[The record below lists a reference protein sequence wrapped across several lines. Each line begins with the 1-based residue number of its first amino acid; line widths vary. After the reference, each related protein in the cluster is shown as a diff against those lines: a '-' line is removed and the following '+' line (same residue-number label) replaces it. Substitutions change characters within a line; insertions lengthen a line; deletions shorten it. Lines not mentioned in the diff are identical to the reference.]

1 VVRIDRTNLVI
12 YIANIVFL
20 IVGIGVLLLLQ
31 RSFVRD
37 RDASIDSIKGMFS
50 RERVLKGREDI
61 GIKFSQIE
69 SIARINRRNIFIR
82 DLYVSKIIANVG
94 EHLVH
99 PFVYAA
105 LHADWRARLERF
117 RREPLVENGTVY
129 GYLYIDLDERPIITV
144 RVATVGLAVLL
155 VVVLLVLM
163 SRLRTQEKVITKT
176 TVELEE
182 RRQEMIRLE
191 RLALAGQLTAN
202 IFHDIKKPVLN
213 IKHEIADLARQMSNL
228 PTGAGQLEGIQRHV
242 DLFFAILRDLNIE
255 RFVRAGDREKEYVDV
270 NDLLDRAV
278 QLVKYER
285 GGTEIQKHCEAALP
299 PVLAHPY
306 KIIQVFS
313 NIILNAFQAM
323 EGKGTLTL
331 RTMATEAGIRVEIAD
346 TGPGISPEHL
356 DNIFTPFFTTRS
368 QHDGAGLGLYI
379 SKNIIDELQGEI
391 TVESSENV
399 GTCFSIVIPVPAE
412 APTARESP
420 ATASSVPPKT
430 EGTA

>member
-1 VVRIDRTNLVI
+1 MRIDRTNLII

-20 IVGIGVLLLLQ
+20 IVGITVLLVLQ
-31 RSFVRD
+31 RSFIRD
-37 RDASIDSIKGMFS
+37 RDASIESIKGMFS

-69 SIARINRRNIFIR
+69 SIVKINRRNIFIR

-99 PFVYAA
+99 PFAYAA
-105 LHADWRARLERF
+105 LYPDWRTRLERF
-117 RREPLVENGTVY
+117 RREPLVENQTVY
-129 GYLYIDLDERPIITV
+129 GYLYIDLDERPITTV

-155 VVVLLVLM
+155 VVVLVFLM

-182 RRQEMIRLE
+182 KRQEMIRLE

-213 IKHEIADLARQMSNL
+213 IKHELADFARQMSSIPNG
-228 PTGAGQLEGIQRHV
+228 TAQLEGIQRHV

-255 RFVRAGDREKEYVDV
+255 RFVRVGDREKEYVDV
-270 NDLLDRAV
+270 NDMLDRAF

-285 GGTEIQKHCEAALP
+285 GGTEIQKLYATALP
-299 PVLAHPY
+299 PILAHPY
-306 KIIQVFS
+306 RMIQVFS

-323 EGKGTLTL
+323 ESKGTLTL
-331 RTMATEAGIRVEIAD
+331 RTMLTDAGIRIEIAD
-346 TGPGISPEHL
+346 TGPGISPDHL
-356 DNIFTPFFTTRS
+356 QNIFTPFFTTRS

-399 GTCFSIVIPVPAE
+399 GTCFTIVIPVPAE
-412 APTARESP
+412 APTARETP
-420 ATASSVPPKT
+420 ATASGVPPKT
-430 EGTA
+430 DGTA

>member
-1 VVRIDRTNLVI
+1 MVRIDRTNLVI

-20 IVGIGVLLLLQ
+20 IIGITVLLLLQ
-31 RSFVRD
+31 QSFIRD

-61 GIKFSQIE
+61 GIRFSQIE
-69 SIARINRRNIFIR
+69 SIVKINRRNIFIH
-82 DLYVSKIIANVG
+82 DLYVSKIIANEG

-99 PFVYAA
+99 PFAYAA
-105 LHADWRARLERF
+105 LHPDWHTRLEHF

-129 GYLYIDLDERPIITV
+129 GYLYIDLDERPIVTV

-155 VVVLLVLM
+155 VVVLAFLM

-182 RRQEMIRLE
+182 KRQEMIRLE

-213 IKHEIADLARQMSNL
+213 IKLELADLAPRISTL
-228 PTGAGQLEGIQRHV
+228 PDGAAQLEGIQRHV

-285 GGTEIQKHCEAALP
+285 GGTEIQKSYAPALP

-306 KIIQVFS
+306 KMIQVFS
-313 NIILNAFQAM
+313 NIILNAFQAL
-323 EGKGTLTL
+323 EGKGKLTL
-331 RTMATEAGIRVEIAD
+331 RTTLTDAGIRIEIAD
-346 TGPGISPEHL
+346 TGPGIKSDHL
-356 DNIFTPFFTTRS
+356 HSIFTPFFTTRS

-379 SKNIIDELQGEI
+379 SKNIVDELHGEI

-399 GTCFSIVIPVPAE
+399 GTCFTIIIPVPAE
-412 APTARESP
+412 AGAMHGSP
-420 ATASSVPPKT
+420 ATAGSVLPRTGGSS
-430 EGTA
+430 